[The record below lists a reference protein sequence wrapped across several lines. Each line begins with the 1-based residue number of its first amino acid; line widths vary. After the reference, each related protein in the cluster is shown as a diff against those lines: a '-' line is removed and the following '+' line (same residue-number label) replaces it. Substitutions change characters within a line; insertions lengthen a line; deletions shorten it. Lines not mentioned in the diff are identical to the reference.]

1 MLRNKFWIHF
11 HKSIDST
18 IFTQKLNF
26 ICLGHESDKEKWDQS
41 FQEHKSELQ
50 EAPEPSLNEVGIAS
64 IGDMEVS
71 EPSDNEVEVA
81 SSESSEEFSQNGIF
95 LQRDIMYSEKVNK
108 FINKHKA
115 WRGNMMTE
123 RAQSKDLY
131 RMDNI
136 CKKTWRAL
144 RQIVAKKTQWLIK
157 SIPNNLREKPNS
169 IHDKLKS
176 FLSTFAMTKD
186 PCIYYTLVACMIFLG
201 RKRNYLKIIGRIAVD
216 KKWKDYM
223 KNETEYFK
231 NCNNNKTSE
240 LKWEQI
246 FTHPIL
252 SLAKALFY
260 RETDMQDVFFKK
272 SLGCEPKTND
282 DNTKTRMTII
292 DDYEYFRQKLLQT
305 IEDKFQELC

>member
-1 MLRNKFWIHF
+1 
-11 HKSIDST
+11 
-18 IFTQKLNF
+18 
-26 ICLGHESDKEKWDQS
+26 
-41 FQEHKSELQ
+41 
-50 EAPEPSLNEVGIAS
+50 
-64 IGDMEVS
+64 
-71 EPSDNEVEVA
+71 
-81 SSESSEEFSQNGIF
+81 
-95 LQRDIMYSEKVNK
+95 MYSDKVNK

-115 WRGNMMTE
+115 WRSSMMTE

-131 RMDNI
+131 RADNI

-144 RQIVAKKTQWLIK
+144 RQIVAFKTKKLFD
-157 SIPNNLREKPNS
+157 SIPNKLRTNPNA
-169 IHDKLKS
+169 IHKKLKG
-176 FLSTFAMTKD
+176 FLSTFTMTED
-186 PCIYYTLVACMIFLG
+186 PYIYFSILACMIFLG
-201 RKRNYLKIIGRIAVD
+201 RKRNYKSIIGRIAVD

-231 NCNNNKTSE
+231 NCNYNKTSE

-246 FTHPIL
+246 LTHPIL

>member
-1 MLRNKFWIHF
+1 
-11 HKSIDST
+11 
-18 IFTQKLNF
+18 
-26 ICLGHESDKEKWDQS
+26 
-41 FQEHKSELQ
+41 
-50 EAPEPSLNEVGIAS
+50 
-64 IGDMEVS
+64 
-71 EPSDNEVEVA
+71 
-81 SSESSEEFSQNGIF
+81 
-95 LQRDIMYSEKVNK
+95 
-108 FINKHKA
+108 
-115 WRGNMMTE
+115 
-123 RAQSKDLY
+123 
-131 RMDNI
+131 
-136 CKKTWRAL
+136 
-144 RQIVAKKTQWLIK
+144 
-157 SIPNNLREKPNS
+157 
-169 IHDKLKS
+169 
-176 FLSTFAMTKD
+176 
-186 PCIYYTLVACMIFLG
+186 
-201 RKRNYLKIIGRIAVD
+201 
-216 KKWKDYM
+216 M